1 MQQIVRV
8 TAFTIS
14 ELLREDRLGGR
25 GGDDYPHKTRIKVN
39 LIQLIQSKVEAE
51 APTIHKIIQ
60 EETTEIFIL

>member
-1 MQQIVRV
+1 MQQIARV

-14 ELLREDRLGGR
+14 ELLREDRQGGR
-25 GGDDYPHKTRIKVN
+25 GGDDYPHKTQIKVN